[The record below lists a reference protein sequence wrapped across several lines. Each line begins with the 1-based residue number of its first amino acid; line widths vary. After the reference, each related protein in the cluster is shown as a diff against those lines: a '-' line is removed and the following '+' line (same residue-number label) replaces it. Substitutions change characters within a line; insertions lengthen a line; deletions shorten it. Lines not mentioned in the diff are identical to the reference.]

1 MFSNY
6 RTEGPPLLTDPAES
20 IRARFTL
27 EGVDTTIANTLRRC
41 ILAFTRSVGFRAD
54 LTDMANPGIQIRKNT
69 SVIFNEML
77 AHRITLIPLAVR
89 RLAEFDPKS
98 MELTLSARNTSAS
111 VMHVKA
117 SDFKIVQKSLDG
129 EEEIPSAAL
138 FPPDPITGDTCL
150 ITTLRPAAG
159 ASIEEIDLT
168 AYPVIGSGEQ
178 FMGFSPVAQCSYGN
192 TEDPDPVR
200 QEQFFFEWLA
210 EFKKIAE
217 PASVPPEVIASH
229 KVEWQTMAIQ
239 RCFKISDDTGEPN
252 SFDFVIESVGI
263 RPVKDIVAE
272 GIQAAIDLVTPFE
285 TTATPSAELGITTQP
300 VDSRMTTGIDVNI
313 AGQEHTLGNLLQ
325 SMITSNELDGE
336 KPDAR
341 ITYVGYKVPHPLHK
355 SVRLR
360 LGIRDTAADPAA
372 LARDIIAEAARKAIQ
387 IFQGLARAWSGITP
401 AAGAGAPPPPPPPPP
416 ASG

>member
-6 RTEGPPLLTDPAES
+6 RPEGAALLTDPADK

-27 EGVDTTIANTLRRC
+27 EGVDTTVANTLRRC

-54 LTDMANPGIQIRKNT
+54 LTDTANPGIIIRKNT
-69 SVIFNEML
+69 SVVFNEML

-98 MELTLSARNTSAS
+98 MEITLSIRNTSAS
-111 VMHVKA
+111 IMHVKA

-129 EEEIPSAAL
+129 EEEIPSASL

-159 ASIEEIDLT
+159 ASVEEIDLT
-168 AYPVIGSGEQ
+168 AYPVIGMGET
-178 FMGFSPVAQCSYGN
+178 FMGFCPVAQCSYGN

-217 PASVPPEVIASH
+217 AASVPPEVIAKH
-229 KVEWQTMAIQ
+229 RVEWRTMANQ
-239 RCFKISDDTGEPN
+239 RCFKISDTTGEPN
-252 SFDFVIESVGI
+252 SFDFVIESVGV
-263 RPVKDIVAE
+263 RPVPDIVAE
-272 GIQAAIDLVTPFE
+272 GIQAVIDLVTPFASVE
-285 TTATPSAELGITTQP
+285 TPSADLGITTQP
-300 VDSRMTTGIDVNI
+300 VDSRMTGGIDVNI

-325 SMITSNELDGE
+325 SMITAIYLDTE
-336 KPDAR
+336 APDAP
-341 ITYVGYKVPHPLHK
+341 ITYAGYKVPHPLHK

-360 LGIRDTAADPAA
+360 LGIREGQAGDPAA
-372 LARDIIAEAARKAIQ
+372 IARQVIAMGAQRAVQ
-387 IFQGLARAWSGITP
+387 IFQDLARAWEARQS
-401 AAGAGAPPPPPPPPP
+401 AGEVAGPPP
-416 ASG
+416 AEG